1 MRRSARNDSGIEY
14 KQIAANKKMKTQIS
28 VFDELRAERA
38 SFITRRWFF
47 RQCGLGLGSIALAS
61 LLDAT
66 TGFGAAKLPL
76 TVNPLT
82 PRQPHF
88 KPKARRV
95 IYLFMGGAPSQ
106 LDLFDNKPAL
116 IKYNGQPIPQEI
128 VRGQKYAFIK
138 PDAALFAT
146 EFKFARHGRSGGELS
161 EALPRLAEVVDEI
174 ALVKSMTTDAFNHA
188 PGQVLMQTGSTQF
201 GRPSLG
207 AWALY
212 GLGSESQNLPGFVV
226 LNSAGGLSGGAAL
239 YGSGFL
245 PTAYQG
251 VPFRKSGDPV
261 LFLSNPPGISESM
274 QRRSLDLIKD
284 LNQQHLNLM
293 GDPEIATRINSFE
306 MAFRMQSSA
315 PELIDISKESPE
327 TLKAYGAEPGKPSF
341 AMNCLLARR
350 LIERGVRFVQLFHE
364 GWDHHSE
371 VVKGVKEQTGKT
383 DQASAALIKDL
394 KQRGLLDDTLVI
406 WGGEFGRTP
415 MVEANAD
422 FGRKLGRDHHPQAF
436 TVWLAGGGIKPGIT
450 LGETDE
456 LGFHIVKDKVH
467 VHDLHATILHL
478 LGFDHTK
485 LTHRFQGRDFRLTDV
500 EGEVV
505 EKILA

>member
-1 MRRSARNDSGIEY
+1 MNQAH
-14 KQIAANKKMKTQIS
+14 
-28 VFDELRAERA
+28 ELRNETAQ
-38 SFITRRWFF
+38 FITRRWFF
-47 RQCGLGLGSIALAS
+47 RQCGVGLGSIALAS
-61 LLDAT
+61 LLDA
-66 TGFGAAKLPL
+66 GRAFGAGSLAGGAGPL
-76 TVNPLT
+76 A
-82 PRQPHF
+82 PRQPQF
-88 KPKARRV
+88 KPKAKRV

-106 LDLFDNKPAL
+106 LDLFDHKPAL
-116 IKYNGQPIPQEI
+116 AKYNGQPVPKE
-128 VRGQKYAFIK
+128 VVMGQKYAFIK
-138 PDAALFAT
+138 PDAALFAS
-146 EFKFARHGRSGGELS
+146 EFKFARHGRCGAELS
-161 EALPRLAEVVDEI
+161 EALPHLAEVVDDI
-174 ALVKSMTTDAFNHA
+174 AIVKSMTTDAFNHA

-207 AWALY
+207 SWVLY
-212 GLGSESQNLPGFVV
+212 GLGNESQNLPGFVV

-245 PTAYQG
+245 PTVYQG

-261 LFLSNPPGISESM
+261 LFLSNPAGVTDRM
-274 QRRSLDLIKD
+274 QRRTLDLVKE
-284 LNQQHLNLM
+284 LNQQHLHVV
-293 GDPEIATRINSFE
+293 GDPEIATRINAFE

-315 PELIDISKESPE
+315 PELTDVSKESPE
-327 TLKAYGAEPGKPSF
+327 TLKRYGAEPGKPSF

-371 VVKGVKEQTGKT
+371 VVNGIKDQTGKT

-422 FGRKLGRDHHPQAF
+422 FGRKWGRDHHPQAF
-436 TVWLAGGGIKPGIT
+436 TMWLAGGGIKPGIT

-456 LGFHIVKDKVH
+456 LGFHVVKDKVH
-467 VHDLHATILHL
+467 VHDLHATILQL

-485 LTHRFQGRDFRLTDV
+485 LTYRFQGRDFRLTDV
-500 EGEVV
+500 AGNVV
-505 EKILA
+505 QKLVA